1 MDNIA
6 ESVSST
12 DRTEIRDRKEFS
24 RATYV
29 NGKCLHLMLEKLLCR
44 QLVACESVLRVNV
57 KYNSI
62 VV

>member
-12 DRTEIRDRKEFS
+12 DGTEIRDRKEFS

-29 NGKCLHLMLEKLLCR
+29 NGKCLHFNC
-44 QLVACESVLRVNV
+44 VACEPVLRVNV